1 MASSSSYSSLIFAIS
16 AIFFALS
23 FSSVQSLTCTSQK
36 LPDKKVFSNCT
47 DLSSLSATLHYSYNA
62 TNNSLSIAYV
72 ATPAN
77 PGGWVSWALNPTGE
91 GMVGAQAI
99 IAFKS
104 NSTVVAKTY
113 NLSSYKSIEE
123 SKLSFE
129 VWDLSAVESDG
140 AITILASVK
149 VPGKPDKLNQVWQV
163 GPSVTN
169 GMPDKHTFTPAN
181 LNAKSTLSVS
191 TSTSAGENTTSTNS
205 TEKSGS
211 VSATDNRLG
220 LGLFAGLLML
230 VASCVNF

>member
-1 MASSSSYSSLIFAIS
+1 MASSSSSSSLIFAIS

-23 FSSVQSLTCTSQK
+23 FSSVQTLTCTSQK

-47 DLSSLSATLHYSYNA
+47 DLPSLGATLHYSYNA
-62 TNNSLSIAYV
+62 TNNSLSIGYV
-72 ATPAN
+72 ATPAKS
-77 PGGWVSWALNPTGE
+77 GGWVSWALNPTGQ
-91 GMVGAQAI
+91 GMLGAQAI

-104 NSTVVAKTY
+104 NSTVVPKTY
-113 NLSSYKSIEE
+113 NLTSYKGIEE

-140 AITILASVK
+140 EITILASVK

-169 GMPDKHTFTPAN
+169 GVPDMHALTSAN
-181 LNAKSTLSVS
+181 TKAKSTLSLS
-191 TSTSAGENTTSTNS
+191 TSTSAGENTTANS
-205 TEKSGS
+205 TDKSGG